1 MKALYTTKSLSAGGR
16 DGSTRSEDG
25 KLDLALSVPKELG
38 GPGGDGTNPEQ
49 LFACGYSACFIGA
62 IKFVAEQDKIKV
74 SPDISIEAT
83 VGIGLN
89 TEGEGFSISVDM
101 LIDIPGMEKTAAEA
115 LVEKAHLVCPYS
127 NATRNNI
134 PVTLTIK

>member
-1 MKALYTTKSLSAGGR
+1 MKALYTTKSVSTGGR

-25 KLDLALSVPKELG
+25 ELDLALSVPKELG

-115 LVEKAHLVCPYS
+115 LVAKAHLVCPYS